1 MLEDAVI
8 PVVKKKQVNSYE
20 TKYYVGGISG
30 DAVMDCMIVYPG
42 IQVIHNRFHSFD
54 TPSNSTGEKR
64 HIEINHCLRGK
75 YEGML
80 DKKYYAYLSPGE
92 LSVSKWSMDRGDESF
107 PLGYYEGMEI
117 LIDLERAVEN
127 PVLSYFHIDLE
138 ELEQRLLSSHNLV
151 LFGATDQ
158 IQHIFLEM
166 YEVEENIKLDYLKIK
181 VLELLL
187 FLSNT
192 DFKIPQRSRSY
203 YPRKQI
209 ELIKEMKKYMAEHL
223 SEHHDI
229 RKLAEAY
236 HINVHTLRK
245 TFKDIYGVAIYRWLK
260 EYRMECSAKLLLET
274 RQSILE
280 IANQVGYSNPS
291 KYTEAFVKSFGI
303 TPQKYRKSHIKMDGF
318 Q

>member
-1 MLEDAVI
+1 MRIYL
-8 PVVKKKQVNSYE
+8 PVNYQSVN
-20 TKYYVGGISG
+20 G
-30 DAVMDCMIVYPG
+30 
-42 IQVIHNRFHSFD
+42 RW
-54 TPSNSTGEKR
+54 TG
-64 HIEINHCLRGK
+64 
-75 YEGML
+75 
-80 DKKYYAYLSPGE
+80 
-92 LSVSKWSMDRGDESF
+92 GDESF

-274 RQSILE
+274 GQSILE